1 MVKPDSFFIYQ
12 ERKHELK
19 RKLINATL
27 ELEAM
32 KNIKTVLFNLLQ
44 TAYRERDEARNQLQ
58 NLMMNLIP
66 TSPIHLQDML
76 VQLENP
82 LMFHSSK
89 PIPSI
94 TESSTIS
101 HGSPPVDSFFE
112 TVSSPEFSNT
122 NMGHLK
128 YHQNQQNLV
137 QVQDFNHLMGFT
149 QKPVSVDRGTAVIDS
164 LAKGRVLPQKG
175 KLLQAVIEA
184 GPLLQNILL
193 AGPLPTWR
201 NPPPLQDIKVP
212 HLNMKDY
219 GNSTNNVAARI
230 IEPVSFPKAS
240 SVLQSSNAASSCS
253 ATPMLHFAGNHVLGS
268 WNGSQKFISSDSSS
282 SSSLGTHA
290 GSKKRQRY
298 Q

>member
-1 MVKPDSFFIYQ
+1 MVKLDSFFIYQ
-12 ERKHELK
+12 ERKHELR
-19 RKLINATL
+19 RKLIDATL
-27 ELEAM
+27 ELETM

-44 TAYRERDEARNQLQ
+44 TAYQERDEVRNQLQ

-66 TSPIHLQDML
+66 TSSIQLQDML

-128 YHQNQQNLV
+128 YHQNQQNLL

-212 HLNMKDY
+212 YLNIKDY

-240 SVLQSSNAASSCS
+240 LVLQSSNAVSSCS
-253 ATPMLHFAGNHVLGS
+253 ASSMLHFASNHVLGS

-282 SSSLGTHA
+282 SSSLEIQV

>member
-1 MVKPDSFFIYQ
+1 M
-12 ERKHELK
+12 H
-19 RKLINATL
+19 ATL
-27 ELEAM
+27 ELETM
-32 KNIKTVLFNLLQ
+32 KNKKTELFNLLK
-44 TAYRERDEARNQLQ
+44 TAYHERDEARNQLQ
-58 NLMMNLIP
+58 NLMNKLIA

-76 VQLENP
+76 VQQESP

-94 TESSTIS
+94 TESSSLS

-122 NMGHLK
+122 NIYMGHLK

-137 QVQDFNHLMGFT
+137 QVQDFNHLMVLT
-149 QKPVSVDRGTAVIDS
+149 QKPVSVDCGTAVMDS

-212 HLNMKDY
+212 YLN
-219 GNSTNNVAARI
+219 I
-230 IEPVSFPKAS
+230 
-240 SVLQSSNAASSCS
+240 
-253 ATPMLHFAGNHVLGS
+253 
-268 WNGSQKFISSDSSS
+268 
-282 SSSLGTHA
+282 
-290 GSKKRQRY
+290 
-298 Q
+298 

>member
-1 MVKPDSFFIYQ
+1 
-12 ERKHELK
+12 
-19 RKLINATL
+19 
-27 ELEAM
+27 
-32 KNIKTVLFNLLQ
+32 
-44 TAYRERDEARNQLQ
+44 
-58 NLMMNLIP
+58 MMNLIP

-137 QVQDFNHLMGFT
+137 QVQDLNHLMGFT
-149 QKPVSVDRGTAVIDS
+149 QKPVSVDRGTSVIDS

-201 NPPPLQDIKVP
+201 NPPLLQDIKVP
-212 HLNMKDY
+212 PFNIKDY
-219 GNSTNNVAARI
+219 ANSTNNAAAKI
-230 IEPVSFPKAS
+230 IEPVSFLKVS
-240 SVLQSSNAASSCS
+240 SVFQSSNTASSCS
-253 ATPMLHFAGNHVLGS
+253 ATSMLHFASNHVLGP
-268 WNGSQKFISSDSSS
+268 WNGSRKLTSSDSSS
-282 SSSLGTHA
+282 SSTQRIQA
-290 GSKKRQRY
+290 GSRKRQRY